1 MRIPVTTLVAAV
13 AVVAL
18 GGAGLIRGAMPLAA
32 PTGGGTSNSAPIVVT
47 GAYVREPAP
56 PTDAAA
62 AYFTVYNTTGTADRL
77 LSVTTGAGAVSVLHT
92 LVNGSMVATA
102 NGVEIPPHGSFT
114 LTTGNGHVM
123 IEKLFGPLK
132 PGQSVNLALTFA
144 SAGTID
150 VSAPVIALG
159 APAPTGSK
167 AGPTAGTQSSPAPAS
182 SGATK

>member
-1 MRIPVTTLVAAV
+1 MRIPLSTLVAGMAV
-13 AVVAL
+13 AVL
-18 GGAGLIRGAMPLAA
+18 GAAGLIRGAVPLGV
-32 PTGGGTSNSAPIVVT
+32 PSGGGTSGSAPIVVT

-77 LSVTTGAGAVSVLHT
+77 LSVVTGAGQTSVLHT
-92 LVNGSMVATA
+92 LVNGQMNPAPDGAV
-102 NGVEIPPHGSFT
+102 IPAHGT
-114 LTTGNGHVM
+114 LVLSTGTGHVM

-144 SAGTID
+144 GAGTID

-159 APAPTGSK
+159 APAPTGANSG
-167 AGPTAGTQSSPAPAS
+167 ATPAPAS